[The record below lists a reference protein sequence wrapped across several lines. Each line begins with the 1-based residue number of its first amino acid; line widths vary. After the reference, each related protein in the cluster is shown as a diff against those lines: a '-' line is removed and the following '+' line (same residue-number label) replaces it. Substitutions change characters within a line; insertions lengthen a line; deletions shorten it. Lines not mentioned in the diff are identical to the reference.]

1 MTAQHRQRAIEQTL
15 GVAVVLRAEQP
26 DDLALLTGGDSPFD
40 EFGPRG
46 ARATVRDS
54 HLDGNGALVI
64 VESEIG
70 VAGDVSWHWTQWGPN
85 AASRCPM
92 IGIWLRRRARGR
104 GIGRTA
110 QSQLAALFFAY
121 TTTNRVEA
129 HTDVENEAEQRALE
143 AAGFT
148 REGLVRGGQW
158 RDGAYH
164 DGYLYAILR
173 GDSRQERG

>member
-1 MTAQHRQRAIEQTL
+1 M
-15 GVAVVLRAEQP
+15 AVVLRAEQP
-26 DDLALLTGGDSPFD
+26 DDLAVLTGGDSPFD
-40 EFGPRG
+40 VFGPR
-46 ARATVRDS
+46 AAATEVRPS
-54 HLDGNGALVI
+54 RLDGDGALV
-64 VESEIG
+64 VTESEIG

-85 AASRCPM
+85 PGSRCPM
-92 IGIWLRRRARGR
+92 IGIWLRRAARGR

-110 QSQLAALFFAY
+110 QSQLAALFFAH

-129 HTDVENEAEQRALE
+129 HTDVENVAEQRALE

-164 DGYLYAILR
+164 DGYLYAIVR
-173 GDSRQERG
+173 GDRRPADPPPASEPSTRS

>member
-1 MTAQHRQRAIEQTL
+1 MAI
-15 GVAVVLRAEQP
+15 VLRPQQP

-40 EFGPRG
+40 GFGPRSTPT
-46 ARATVRDS
+46 TVQPSR
-54 HLDGNGALVI
+54 LDGDGALV
-64 VESEIG
+64 VVDSQIG

-85 AASRCPM
+85 AGSRCPM
-92 IGIWLRRRARGR
+92 IGIWLARQARGR
-104 GIGRTA
+104 GLGRDA
-110 QSQLAALFFAY
+110 QSQLAALFFAH

-129 HTDVENEAEQRALE
+129 HTDVENVAEQRALE

-148 REGLVRGGQW
+148 REGLIRGAQW

-173 GDSRQERG
+173 GDRRQSPPSG